1 MDVPDS
7 LYFMLEI
14 IKDMAYMIKTEKK
27 KVLVH
32 CHAGYGRTGVV
43 IACYK
48 IFSDNMT
55 AEEAVKKLRMARPK
69 CIEAKSQMSYCRKFY
84 QCILYTI

>member
-14 IKDMAYMIKTEKK
+14 IKDMAFMIKTEKK

-69 CIEAKSQMSYCRKFY
+69 
-84 QCILYTI
+84 